1 MKRLALTLLSVLF
14 IPFCLSAQ
22 DVTAQSEA
30 KRAIE
35 EEIQFINNQLKS
47 LTSKQKASTQ
57 QLSMIQR
64 KVSARRSMLKKIDA
78 QILETENKRVAKQKE
93 INRLQKELDTLEV
106 YYNKL
111 ILNTYKNRNTKV
123 WFLYVLASEDIGQ
136 GYRRL
141 TYLKNLAAEV
151 NRQGEKIKEK
161 QHLLEQEREELARI
175 QEEARRTRAERE
187 QEYNSLVKEEA
198 ASKKALKNLS
208 KSEKQYRTEL
218 AAKKKEVDRL
228 NREIASILNQTVSKQ
243 KQDNTKIDYELA
255 GQFEQN
261 KGKLPWPVRQGT
273 ITEFFGQHNHPVYK
287 NLKLPDNNGV
297 TFTTTKNAEVFCIF
311 DGEVRQILVMPGYNQ
326 CVLVQHGTYFT
337 FYCRLSKV
345 NVKSGQK
352 IQRGDII
359 GTLEGDG
366 TNSSSLHFQI
376 WNGTSKQN
384 PEVWLVSH

>member
-1 MKRLALTLLSVLF
+1 MKRFSLTFALFLFCTLVV
-14 IPFCLSAQ
+14 SAQ
-22 DVTAQSEA
+22 DVTAQNEA
-30 KRAIE
+30 KRVIE

-47 LTSKQKASTQ
+47 LSSKQKASTQ

-64 KVSARRSMLKKIDA
+64 KVSARKSMLKKLDA

-93 INRLQKELDTLEV
+93 INRLQKELDTLEI

-136 GYRRL
+136 GYRRFA
-141 TYLKNLAAEV
+141 YLKNLAAQV
-151 NRQGEKIKEK
+151 NSQGEKIKEK
-161 QHLLEQEREELARI
+161 QAELEREREELAKI
-175 QEEARRTRAERE
+175 QEEAQLAKAERE
-187 QEYNSLVKEEA
+187 KEYDSLVKEEN

-228 NREIASILNQTVSKQ
+228 NKEIAKLLNQTVSKQ

-255 GQFEQN
+255 GKFEQN

-273 ITEFFGQHNHPVYK
+273 ITESFGQHNHPIYK
-287 NLKLPDNNGV
+287 NLKLPDSNGV
-297 TFTTTKNAEVFCIF
+297 TFTTAKNAEVFCIF
-311 DGEVRQILVMPGYNQ
+311 DGEVRQIVVMPGYNQ

-352 IQRGDII
+352 ISRGDVI
-359 GTLEGDG
+359 GTLENDSA
-366 TNSSSLHFQI
+366 NSSSLHFQI
-376 WNGTSKQN
+376 WNGTVKQN
-384 PEVWLVSH
+384 PENWLASH